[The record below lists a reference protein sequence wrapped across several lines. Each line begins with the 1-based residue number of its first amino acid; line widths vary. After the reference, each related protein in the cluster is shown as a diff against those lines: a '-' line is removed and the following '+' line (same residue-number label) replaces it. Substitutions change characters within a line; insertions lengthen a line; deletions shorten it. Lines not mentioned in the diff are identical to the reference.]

1 MDHEATKRFPQK
13 TVKYVTVDIKDER
26 NPNVFDPN
34 GSYIHK
40 HKQNFDVIFLPDC
53 GGEWYPSSNDDE
65 AERYKLIKNVM
76 SMLKLWDFCT
86 LVK

>member
-53 GGEWYPSSNDDE
+53 GGEWYPSSNDDDDRSTAASLRRVE
-65 AERYKLIKNVM
+65 SRSGDPGI
-76 SMLKLWDFCT
+76 
-86 LVK
+86 